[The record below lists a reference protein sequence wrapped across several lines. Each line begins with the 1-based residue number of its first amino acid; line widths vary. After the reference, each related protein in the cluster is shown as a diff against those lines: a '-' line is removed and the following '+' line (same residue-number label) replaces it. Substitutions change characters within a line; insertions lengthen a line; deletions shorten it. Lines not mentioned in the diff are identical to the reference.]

1 MNSNKISVPKTAAE
15 LDIGQGIGLPA
26 EQRADTSNWTLPPY
40 NRWTFQRVQQFT
52 RTVRVPRAEN
62 SSTLEDDHRD
72 LSRIA
77 FLDSAGE
84 QTTVDE
90 MLARSYTDG
99 FLVLHK
105 GKILSEQYFNG
116 MDRSTLHLIM
126 SCSKSIT
133 SAVAGIYIEAGV
145 LDPSALLTQYL
156 PELADSG
163 MAGAT
168 LQQALDMQVG
178 VKFNEEYADLDGDWR
193 RCEEATGWR
202 EPTTNYDGPR
212 DQLSYARTLTDRVS
226 DHGAV
231 FHYQSI
237 LTNMIGCCLER
248 ASGKAFAEL
257 LAEHIWTPIGAE
269 QDLVSIIDAASTM
282 SFEGGFNICLRDFA
296 RFGHL
301 ISRDG
306 EHQGEHLI
314 PASWLRNCRNP
325 SEALCEAFSASEYA
339 EVMPVGAYHN
349 QWWVRNPSK
358 GITMALG
365 IHGQMLYVDCER
377 EFVAAKLSSQPA
389 QDNIE
394 MAMDQMLAFEAITD
408 SVT

>member
-72 LSRIA
+72 LSRIV

-105 GKILSEQYFNG
+105 GKVLSEQYFNG
-116 MDRSTLHLIM
+116 MERSTLHLIM
-126 SCSKSIT
+126 SCSKSVT

-145 LDPSALLTQYL
+145 LDPATQLTHYL

-178 VKFNEEYADLDGDWR
+178 VKFNEDYDDLDGDWR
-193 RCEEATGWR
+193 HCEVATGWR
-202 EPTTNYDGPR
+202 EPTTGYDGPR
-212 DQLSYARTLTDRVS
+212 DQLSYAQTLTQQVAE
-226 DHGAV
+226 HGTE

-237 LTNMIGCCLER
+237 LTDVIGCCLER
-248 ASGKAFAEL
+248 ASGKGFVEL
-257 LAEHIWTPIGAE
+257 VAEHIWTPMGAE
-269 QDLVSIIDAASTM
+269 QDLVSIIDSAGIM
-282 SFEGGFNICLRDFA
+282 VFEGGFNICLRDFA
-296 RFGHL
+296 RFGYL
-301 ISRDG
+301 ISQDG
-306 EHQGEHLI
+306 RYQGQQLVPQAWLQECRKPNDRLI
-314 PASWLRNCRNP
+314 
-325 SEALCEAFSASEYA
+325 EAFAASDYA
-339 EVMPVGAYHN
+339 EVLPSGAYHN
-349 QWWVRNPSK
+349 QWWVRSPEK

-365 IHGQMLYVDCER
+365 IHGQMLYIDCER
-377 EFVAAKLSSQPA
+377 ELMVAKLSSQPEQA
-389 QDNIE
+389 NIA
-394 MAMDQMLAFEAITD
+394 MAMDQMMAFEAIAE
-408 SVT
+408 SVA